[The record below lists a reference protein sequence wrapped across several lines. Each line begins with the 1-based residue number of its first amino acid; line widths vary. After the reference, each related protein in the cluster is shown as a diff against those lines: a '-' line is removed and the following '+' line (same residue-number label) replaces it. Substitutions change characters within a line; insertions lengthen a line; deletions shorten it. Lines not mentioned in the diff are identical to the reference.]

1 MKKKEYITPS
11 MMVVRVQSTNIIC
24 TSPVTQVN
32 SNASWKSRARL
43 TPEGKRLFHL
53 HQRRSLNLQKSFL
66 CFC

>member
-43 TPEGKRLFHL
+43 TPEGK
-53 HQRRSLNLQKSFL
+53 QR
-66 CFC
+66 